1 MTERF
6 CRRVLRGALH
16 ALVMLAAAWLA
27 ALPRPG
33 AAQGTRVEAVEVA
46 LVARDAAVVPGR
58 PLQVALRIRH
68 DPHWHSY
75 WRNPGDSGLPTRLDW
90 RLPAGWQAGEIRW
103 PAPQRVLIGPLANH
117 VYEDEVLLPVILA
130 VPAQAAGTVTL
141 QVQAQWLMCRDVC
154 IPGEASLSL
163 SLPVQAAGEPPASAQ
178 RAAIDATLAGLP
190 TAPLPAQALAAQGR
204 LSLRFASAAG
214 LSRAEFFPYEEG
226 RLQAAAPQRLS
237 RLPDGSHR
245 LDIPLAEPAPGEAL
259 ALSATPRA
267 LGVIRLDDRVSEVL
281 AVAAAGP
288 MPAGEPVS
296 EAVGRQLLPAGGRAA
311 VSGALSGPAGSGSLP
326 GPAAPGALPTAPP
339 GSLWLAL
346 LFGALGGLI
355 LNLMPCVFPVVGL
368 KVMGF
373 VGHGPAQARRAAIA
387 FAVGVLASFLGLA
400 GLLLALRAAGEA
412 VGWGFQLQ
420 SPMFVALLGLLFVAI
435 ALNFA
440 GLFEVGMSLTRL
452 GGVEAAI
459 TAGSPARPGGGLPGA
474 FGSGVLAVLVA
485 TPCTAPFMGSA
496 LGFTLGEPAPV
507 VLAVFAAIAAG
518 MALPYLVLGFAPA
531 LIARL
536 PRPGR
541 WMESLRQFMAFPML
555 ASAAWLAWVLGQQ
568 AGIDAVFG
576 LAIGAVLLAL
586 AGWILGRFVQPA
598 VGGGRPLAA
607 ALALGLALVGVWVAL
622 QPLPVSPSAAGAGT
636 AASGAAAAV
645 TADAASATPGAA
657 PATEWQPWSEAR
669 VAQAVAQGQP
679 VFIDFTA
686 AWCVSCQANK
696 RLALERDAVREA
708 FARAGVL
715 RLRADWTRQDPAITA
730 ALARHG
736 RNGVPLY
743 LLHRPG
749 QAQPLVLP
757 EILTP
762 GLLLEALGSLR

>member
-1 MTERF
+1 
-6 CRRVLRGALH
+6 
-16 ALVMLAAAWLA
+16 
-27 ALPRPG
+27 
-33 AAQGTRVEAVEVA
+33 
-46 LVARDAAVVPGR
+46 
-58 PLQVALRIRH
+58 
-68 DPHWHSY
+68 
-75 WRNPGDSGLPTRLDW
+75 
-90 RLPAGWQAGEIRW
+90 
-103 PAPQRVLIGPLANH
+103 
-117 VYEDEVLLPVILA
+117 
-130 VPAQAAGTVTL
+130 
-141 QVQAQWLMCRDVC
+141 
-154 IPGEASLSL
+154 
-163 SLPVQAAGEPPASAQ
+163 
-178 RAAIDATLAGLP
+178 
-190 TAPLPAQALAAQGR
+190 
-204 LSLRFASAAG
+204 
-214 LSRAEFFPYEEG
+214 
-226 RLQAAAPQRLS
+226 
-237 RLPDGSHR
+237 
-245 LDIPLAEPAPGEAL
+245 
-259 ALSATPRA
+259 
-267 LGVIRLDDRVSEVL
+267 
-281 AVAAAGP
+281 
-288 MPAGEPVS
+288 
-296 EAVGRQLLPAGGRAA
+296 
-311 VSGALSGPAGSGSLP
+311 
-326 GPAAPGALPTAPP
+326 
-339 GSLWLAL
+339 
-346 LFGALGGLI
+346 
-355 LNLMPCVFPVVGL
+355 MPCVFPVVGL

-373 VGHGPAQARRAAIA
+373 VGHGPTQARRAAIA

-586 AGWILGRFVQPA
+586 AGWIFGRFVQPA
-598 VGGGRPLAA
+598 AGGGRPLAT
-607 ALALGLALVGVWVAL
+607 ALALCLALLGVWVAL
-622 QPLPVSPSAAGAGT
+622 QPLPASPSAAGAVP
-636 AASGAAAAV
+636 AAGGAAAPV

-669 VAQAVAQGQP
+669 VAQAIAQGQP